1 MANNEVFL
9 PIRSVRVDAS
19 TTTKRVAFP
28 GEGRHFRIFNNTAST
43 AWVTPGGSSVTSAF
57 PAVDTAANGFAV
69 APGSVELFRCD
80 PRNINTHIAVVLLS
94 GTGIVNVTV
103 GDGW

>member
-1 MANNEVFL
+1 MANEVFL
-9 PIRSVRVDAS
+9 PIRSVRIDAS
-19 TTTKRVAFP
+19 TSSKRVAMP
-28 GEGRHFRIFNNTAST
+28 AEGKNFRVFNNTSSL
-43 AWVTPGGSSVTSAF
+43 AWVTPGGSTVTSAI
-57 PAVDTAANGFAV
+57 PAADTAGEGFPV

-80 PRNINTHIAVVLLS
+80 PRNTSTHIAVVLLN